1 MIFHLEVV
9 HCSPKRIFIHLF
21 GVHSVESWNGLFSFR
36 KWNGQNWRIINYV
49 MEKAMSPHSSTL
61 AWKIPWTEE
70 PGRLQSMGSLS
81 RTRLSDFPFTF
92 HFHALEKEMATHFS
106 VLAWRIPGTRE
117 PGGLPSMGSHRVRHD
132 WSDLAAVAVAAVAA
146 AAITSGSR
154 VSQELIMYKMLTVN
168 SHQQASRTRSPR
180 AKFIYMEKNRCCL
193 SQCCIHFYCLS
204 SKNKKA
210 FVGTSWSC
218 LLSLKKVES

>member
-81 RTRLSDFPFTF
+81 RTRLSDFTFTF
-92 HFHALEKEMATHFS
+92 HFHALEEEMTTHSS
-106 VLAWRIPGTRE
+106 VLAWRVPGTVG
-117 PGGLPSMGSHRVRHD
+117 PGGLPSMGSHRVGHD
-132 WSDLAAVAVAAVAA
+132 WSDLAAAA
-146 AAITSGSR
+146 A
-154 VSQELIMYKMLTVN
+154 
-168 SHQQASRTRSPR
+168 SHMPTPQISAT
-180 AKFIYMEKNRCCL
+180 CL
-193 SQCCIHFYCLS
+193 QIC
-204 SKNKKA
+204 
-210 FVGTSWSC
+210 
-218 LLSLKKVES
+218 